1 MDSNRY
7 QFDDFTV
14 DPVNRS
20 LRRAGEALSVSNRY
34 FDALALLLRER
45 GQLVTKDRFMSEVW
59 NGVPVTD
66 EALTQCIR
74 TLRRLLG
81 DDAARPRFI
90 ETVPKH
96 GYRFIAPAKVAGGPA
111 DAGGAAP
118 VTGAR
123 WRHFRA
129 IATAAAIGGGLAG
142 VLGGLF
148 YGFGINL
155 HGGQPAP
162 GATSILFVLLALNMI
177 VGLAA
182 GTGVGAGIAAAEFAP
197 TTRWPW
203 SLLGGAAGGF
213 LTGGLAKLVGLD
225 AFGLLLG
232 QSPADM
238 TGAPEGAIL
247 GAAVGW
253 AAWTA
258 RGRSLSLTQ
267 SAVLGGLAASVAAIL
282 LSLCGGTLLG
292 GSLDLLLRQFPES
305 RVRLEAIGS
314 IFGENGFGLAART
327 VTAAIEG
334 LLFGA
339 CVVGAMVFARPAT
352 GEIRSATPGT

>member
-1 MDSNRY
+1 MDPNRY

-14 DPVNRS
+14 DPADRS
-20 LRRAGEALSVSNRY
+20 LRRAGETVDLSSRY

-45 GQLVTKDRFMSEVW
+45 GRLVTKDRFMSEVW

-96 GYRFIAPAKVAGGPA
+96 GYRFIAPIDAAGGPG
-111 DAGGAAP
+111 DAP
-118 VTGAR
+118 GAR
-123 WRHFRA
+123 WRRFLA
-129 IATAAAIGGGLAG
+129 IVTAAAIGGGMAG

-148 YGFGINL
+148 YSFAVNL
-155 HGGQPAP
+155 HAGQPAP

-177 VGLAA
+177 VGLTA
-182 GTGVGAGIAAAEFAP
+182 GAGVGAGIAAAEFAP
-197 TTRWPW
+197 AARWPW
-203 SLLGGAAGGF
+203 SAVGGAVGGF

-267 SAVLGGLAASVAAIL
+267 SAVLGGLAAGAAALL

-314 IFGENGFGLAART
+314 IFGENGFGPAART

-339 CVVGAMVFARPAT
+339 CVVGALVFTRPAVR
-352 GEIRSATPGT
+352 EIRPVSHA